1 MKMNMTP
8 RAKKLLAGLTAAA
21 LTLSML
27 PATALA
33 AKDYATGGETALR
46 FSNSG
51 ITVQE
56 GDYDGYKI
64 DGTELTINAAGT
76 YVLSGSCADGSVT
89 VKKGTTG
96 VVLVL
101 DGLTLTCGDSAAIAC
116 NKSTEV
122 TIVAAD
128 GTVNTLADTEQNND
142 ETYPDN
148 DSAENAVIKCKDGSQ
163 VTLCGSGTLNVT
175 ANGKNGVKSGAT
187 TDEEGAAS
195 LTIRELTLNIDAPV
209 NDAVNAEQQLNIES
223 GSLTISAGD
232 DALHCDL
239 SLTVGA
245 SGTAGPDI
253 DITGCYEGI
262 EAANLAIRSGDIDIT
277 ATDDCLN
284 AANSDLTGYSFTMDI
299 SGSTINAYTSGGD
312 GFDSNGSLTISGGVI
327 AVWTANTA
335 LTRGMLVTILYQM
348 AGAPEVTGTC
358 PFRDV
363 AAGSYYEKAAI
374 WAAENGLVS
383 GYENGC
389 FGPNDPVTREQL
401 AAILYRYAQ
410 YRGLDVS
417 QTGSIGGFADNSSVS
432 GYARTAMAWANGA
445 GLISGMG
452 DNTLAPRGQ
461 ATRGQAA
468 VILMGLDKL
477 AGL

>member
-64 DGTELTINAAGT
+64 DGTDLTINAAGT

-223 GSLTISAGD
+223 GSLTIS
-232 DALHCDL
+232 
-239 SLTVGA
+239 
-245 SGTAGPDI
+245 
-253 DITGCYEGI
+253 
-262 EAANLAIRSGDIDIT
+262 
-277 ATDDCLN
+277 
-284 AANSDLTGYSFTMDI
+284 
-299 SGSTINAYTSGGD
+299 
-312 GFDSNGSLTISGGVI
+312 GGVI

-335 LTRGMLVTILYQM
+335 DNQ
-348 AGAPEVTGTC
+348 P
-358 PFRDV
+358 
-363 AAGSYYEKAAI
+363 
-374 WAAENGLVS
+374 
-383 GYENGC
+383 
-389 FGPNDPVTREQL
+389 
-401 AAILYRYAQ
+401 
-410 YRGLDVS
+410 LDVS

-452 DNTLAPRGQ
+452 DNTLAPRGT

>member
-128 GTVNTLADTEQNND
+128 GTVNTLAAKGSTLTIQDASGNSVYSAAAPCNVNFAFFSSPKLTLGSSYTLTGGSTTTTATAQ
-142 ETYPDN
+142 TGTTTSSQPGGGQRPD
-148 DSAENAVIKCKDGSQ
+148 G
-163 VTLCGSGTLNVT
+163 TGSGTGGQRPSAPADGT
-175 ANGKNGVKSGAT
+175 TPPEKPDGSG
-187 TDEEGAAS
+187 D
-195 LTIRELTLNIDAPV
+195 N
-209 NDAVNAEQQLNIES
+209 
-223 GSLTISAGD
+223 
-232 DALHCDL
+232 
-239 SLTVGA
+239 GA
-245 SGTAGPDI
+245 SGGNAQQPGPGGFTDVSR
-253 DITGCYEGI
+253 DDWFANGVDYVSQKGLMSGTG
-262 EAANLAIRSGDIDIT
+262 
-277 ATDDCLN
+277 
-284 AANSDLTGYSFTMDI
+284 TGTF
-299 SGSTINAYTSGGD
+299 AP
-312 GFDSNGSLTISGGVI
+312 
-327 AVWTANTA
+327 NTA

-452 DNTLAPRGQ
+452 DNTLAPRGT

>member
-128 GTVNTLADTEQNND
+128 GTVNTLSDTEQNND

-284 AANSDLTGYSFTMDI
+284 AANSDLTGYRFTMDI

-452 DNTLAPRGQ
+452 DNTLAPRGT

>member
-64 DGTELTINAAGT
+64 DGTEPTINAAGT

-299 SGSTINAYTSGGD
+299 SGSTINAYTFGGD

-452 DNTLAPRGQ
+452 DNTLAPRGT

>member
-21 LTLSML
+21 LILSML

-187 TDEEGAAS
+187 TDEEGAA
-195 LTIRELTLNIDAPV
+195 
-209 NDAVNAEQQLNIES
+209 
-223 GSLTISAGD
+223 
-232 DALHCDL
+232 
-239 SLTVGA
+239 
-245 SGTAGPDI
+245 
-253 DITGCYEGI
+253 
-262 EAANLAIRSGDIDIT
+262 NLAIRSGDIDIT

-335 LTRGMLVTILYQM
+335 DNQPLDADGTITVS
-348 AGAPEVTGTC
+348 GGT
-358 PFRDV
+358 V
-363 AAGSYYEKAAI
+363 LAAG
-374 WAAENGLVS
+374 
-383 GYENGC
+383 
-389 FGPNDPVTREQL
+389 
-401 AAILYRYAQ
+401 
-410 YRGLDVS
+410 
-417 QTGSIGGFADNSSVS
+417 GS
-432 GYARTAMAWANGA
+432 
-445 GLISGMG
+445 SGMG
-452 DNTLAPRGQ
+452 MNLSASQPYVLYGSTGGMGGGRGQ
-461 ATRGQAA
+461 GQQSALAAKGSTLTIQDASGNSVYSAAAPCNVNFAFFSSPKLTLGSSYTLTGGSTTTTATAQTGTTTSSQPGGGQRPDGTGSGTGGQRPSAPADGQQPTPPDGTQQPADGTTPPEKPDGSGDNGASGGNAQQPGPAA
-468 VILMGLDKL
+468 LPTCPGTTGSPMAWTMCPKR
-477 AGL
+477 A

>member
-223 GSLTISAGD
+223 GSLTIS
-232 DALHCDL
+232 
-239 SLTVGA
+239 LTVGA

-299 SGSTINAYTSGGD
+299 SGS
-312 GFDSNGSLTISGGVI
+312 
-327 AVWTANTA
+327 
-335 LTRGMLVTILYQM
+335 
-348 AGAPEVTGTC
+348 
-358 PFRDV
+358 
-363 AAGSYYEKAAI
+363 
-374 WAAENGLVS
+374 
-383 GYENGC
+383 
-389 FGPNDPVTREQL
+389 
-401 AAILYRYAQ
+401 
-410 YRGLDVS
+410 
-417 QTGSIGGFADNSSVS
+417 SIGGFADNSSVS

-452 DNTLAPRGQ
+452 DNTLAPRGT

>member
-96 VVLVL
+96 VVLVLVL

-299 SGSTINAYTSGGD
+299 SGS
-312 GFDSNGSLTISGGVI
+312 
-327 AVWTANTA
+327 
-335 LTRGMLVTILYQM
+335 
-348 AGAPEVTGTC
+348 
-358 PFRDV
+358 
-363 AAGSYYEKAAI
+363 
-374 WAAENGLVS
+374 
-383 GYENGC
+383 
-389 FGPNDPVTREQL
+389 
-401 AAILYRYAQ
+401 
-410 YRGLDVS
+410 
-417 QTGSIGGFADNSSVS
+417 SIGCFADNSSVS

-452 DNTLAPRGQ
+452 DNTLAPRGT

>member
-64 DGTELTINAAGT
+64 
-76 YVLSGSCADGSVT
+76 
-89 VKKGTTG
+89 
-96 VVLVL
+96 
-101 DGLTLTCGDSAAIAC
+101 
-116 NKSTEV
+116 
-122 TIVAAD
+122 D

-187 TDEEGAAS
+187 TDEEGAA
-195 LTIRELTLNIDAPV
+195 
-209 NDAVNAEQQLNIES
+209 
-223 GSLTISAGD
+223 SLTISAGD

-335 LTRGMLVTILYQM
+335 DNQ
-348 AGAPEVTGTC
+348 P
-358 PFRDV
+358 
-363 AAGSYYEKAAI
+363 
-374 WAAENGLVS
+374 
-383 GYENGC
+383 
-389 FGPNDPVTREQL
+389 
-401 AAILYRYAQ
+401 
-410 YRGLDVS
+410 LDVS

-452 DNTLAPRGQ
+452 DNTLAPRGT
-461 ATRGQAA
+461 ATQGQAA

>member
-1 MKMNMTP
+1 MKMNMTL

-21 LTLSML
+21 LILSML

-335 LTRGMLVTILYQM
+335 DNQPLDADGTITVS
-348 AGAPEVTGTC
+348 GGT
-358 PFRDV
+358 V
-363 AAGSYYEKAAI
+363 LAAG
-374 WAAENGLVS
+374 
-383 GYENGC
+383 
-389 FGPNDPVTREQL
+389 
-401 AAILYRYAQ
+401 
-410 YRGLDVS
+410 
-417 QTGSIGGFADNSSVS
+417 GS
-432 GYARTAMAWANGA
+432 
-445 GLISGMG
+445 SGMG
-452 DNTLAPRGQ
+452 MNLSASQPYVLYGSTGGMGGGRGQ
-461 ATRGQAA
+461 GQQSALAAKGSTLSLPGRGRGQ
-468 VILMGLDKL
+468 LL
-477 AGL
+477 